1 MSNLSLPE
9 TSEIFV
15 PDLQTASDI
24 FFVERARHSVP
35 GMIAEFALVDYPI
48 INREPDDPTLLE
60 NKFFP
65 ADIDNQPYAEH
76 AFLRKVG
83 NLKEVVGTLNK
94 ATKEYGLEEYPEITA
109 IMPHLVMQDAV
120 TIPML
125 IGQSRL
131 GEGRTVEDN
140 YIIISRL
147 IPYIQYLNPLR
158 RVISPIVSSEPIS
171 RLIPYI
177 KYLNPLRLVVSP
189 FDPNEPIN
197 SFERHVRPMGN
208 ILQIFPET
216 ESTKPLFEVY
226 ASDIGRYNVRAIK
239 EMEEHKKVQ
248 KIKGNQ
254 QIVFVPPSASRTKSV
269 GHGRDKHYDIE
280 YVSGNT
286 VKRLYND
293 HKRGKPIWPIGINYN
308 PNFIYMPGFPPQN
321 IRLDC
326 VKPIMPKDQPLHE
339 EVFEKL
345 LMSKILESAKSV
357 THSVVS
363 QKPRPQS

>member
-158 RVISPIVSSEPIS
+158 RVISPIVPS
-171 RLIPYI
+171 
-177 KYLNPLRLVVSP
+177 
-189 FDPNEPIN
+189 EPIN

>member
-158 RVISPIVSSEPIS
+158 RVISPIVSSEPI
-171 RLIPYI
+171 
-177 KYLNPLRLVVSP
+177 
-189 FDPNEPIN
+189 N

-326 VKPIMPKDQPLHE
+326 IKPIMPKDQPLHE